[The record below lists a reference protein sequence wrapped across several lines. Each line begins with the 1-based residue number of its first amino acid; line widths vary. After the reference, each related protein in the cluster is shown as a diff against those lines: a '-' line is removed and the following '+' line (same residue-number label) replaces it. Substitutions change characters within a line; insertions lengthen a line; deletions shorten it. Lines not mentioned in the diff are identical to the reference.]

1 MLENKSLTQLKALM
15 ADVKDL
21 DDDRLVALRKDPRQ
35 GAKKLV
41 QQVEKRIQRQA
52 AAYKAYQAR
61 LTYER
66 QLLDQDPGLLI
77 AGVDEVGRGPI
88 AGPVVAAAVILPA
101 DTHRWIAVTDSKQ
114 ISDKT
119 RRQMADLIRQEAV
132 AYAIC
137 EISPQIIDQVN
148 IYQASRLAMKG
159 AVDQLSVQP
168 GYLLIDAMTVD
179 LDIPQMAITKGDSK
193 SLSIAAASILAKV
206 YRDDYMIQMAQEYPE
221 YHFDQH
227 MGYPTSVH
235 LQALAKYG
243 QTSIHRQSFGPVQR
257 TQKNYK
263 PS

>member
-1 MLENKSLTQLKALM
+1 MLENKSLAQLRALM

-21 DDDRLVALRKDPRQ
+21 DDDRLVALREDPRQ
-35 GAKKLV
+35 GAKNLV
-41 QQVEKRIQRQA
+41 QQVERRIQRQA

-61 LTYER
+61 LAYER
-66 QLLDQDPGLLI
+66 QLLDQDPELLI

-101 DTHRWIAVTDSKQ
+101 DTHRWMAVTDSKQ

-137 EISPQIIDQVN
+137 KISPQIIDRVN
-148 IYQASRLAMKG
+148 IYQASCLAMKG

-168 GYLLIDAMTVD
+168 DYLLIDAMTVD

-235 LQALAKYG
+235 LQALTKYG